1 MKLPSLQQLYNGFLN
16 VIKRFPLQ
24 FIFAVAATLCWCY
37 YIHISDYRDYSEQN
51 ENLKDHLIKGIA
63 ILNLALTLLLAL
75 DLISERN
82 QYAVKKKWLFRLG
95 GLLICVLLYFSLDPT
110 NYSADLY
117 RIFLFAFAFHLLV
130 AFAPFIGQD
139 NVNGFWQF
147 NKALFLRF
155 LTSALYS
162 AVLYAGL
169 AIALVAINGL
179 FNAEIKWQTYMI
191 LFAIISAG
199 FSTTFFL
206 AGIPTDYKLLE
217 EDQSYP
223 KGLKIFAQ
231 FVLIPLVTIYLA
243 ILLVYEL
250 KIAVLWELPKGLV
263 SSLILGYAVFGILSL
278 LLIFPVKET
287 AGNSWIKLFSKFFY
301 VMMIPLVVLLLLAV
315 WKRVG
320 HYGITESRYILTALA
335 LWLTGVTIY
344 FLFSKKQNIKVMPIS
359 LCIISL
365 LATYG
370 PQSAFS
376 VSKYSQ
382 LSRLKRIMGSKK
394 KDDIKEKPAVIRYL
408 VYTHGLK
415 TLQPFT
421 KRDLSKIEEK
431 IDATNSY
438 RYSMRMNKV
447 DTALAI
453 FKVKGDLEYDHGVSI
468 TLQNDE
474 NQVLNVKGYD
484 YLMEMNGYQEKKIT
498 RLYGTDLTT
507 NKIGSKL
514 LLLVNNQP
522 ALQLDLKE
530 VFKQAVNAYKKGAL
544 KTTNKK
550 QEYLY
555 PAKLMSVSK
564 SINGYQYTIIVTSLQ
579 STYYENDSKDYF
591 WSETKSY
598 LLIKKL

>member
-1 MKLPSLQQLYNGFLN
+1 MKLPSLQQLYNGFVN
-16 VIKRFPLQ
+16 VVKRFPLQ
-24 FIFAVAATLCWCY
+24 FIFAIAATLCWCY

-51 ENLKDHLIKGIA
+51 ENLKDHLIKAIA
-63 ILNLALTLLLAL
+63 ILNMALTLLLAL

-82 QYAVKKKWLFRLG
+82 QYALKKKWLLRSG
-95 GLLICVLLYFSLDPT
+95 GVLICVLLYFSLDPS

-139 NVNGFWQF
+139 KVNGFWQF

-169 AIALVAINGL
+169 AIALVAIDGL
-179 FNAEIKWQTYMI
+179 FNAEIKWQTYMT

-199 FSTTFFL
+199 FNTIFFL
-206 AGIPTDYKLLE
+206 AGIPSDYQLLE
-217 EDQSYP
+217 EDHSYP

-278 LLIFPVKET
+278 LLVFPVKET

-335 LWLTGVTIY
+335 LWLAGITIY
-344 FLFSKKQNIKVMPIS
+344 FLFSKKQNIKVIPLS

-376 VSKYSQ
+376 ISKYSQ

-421 KRDLSKIEEK
+421 QKNLGKIEEK
-431 IDATNSY
+431 IDATNNY
-438 RYSMRMNKV
+438 RYTMRMDKV

-453 FKVKGDLEYDHGVSI
+453 FKVKGDKTYDPGVSI
-468 TLQNDE
+468 SLQNDE

-484 YLMEMNGYQEKKIT
+484 YLIELNEYPEEKVT
-498 RLYGTDLTT
+498 RLYGTVLTT
-507 NKIGSKL
+507 NKTNTKIS
-514 LLLVNNQP
+514 LLVNNQP
-522 ALQLDLKE
+522 ALLIELKT
-530 VFKQAVNAYKKGAL
+530 VFDQAVKAYKKGTL
-544 KTTNKK
+544 KPTNKK
-550 QEYLY
+550 QEFLY
-555 PAKLMSVSK
+555 PARLMSASK
-564 SINGYQYTIIVTSLQ
+564 NLNGYQYTIVITSLE
-579 STYYENDSKDYF
+579 STYYEDNENDYF
-591 WSETKSY
+591 WNNTRSY

>member
-1 MKLPSLQQLYNGFLN
+1 MKLPSLQQLYNGFVN
-16 VIKRFPLQ
+16 VVKRFPLQ
-24 FIFAVAATLCWCY
+24 FIFAIAATLCWCY

-51 ENLKDHLIKGIA
+51 ENLKDHLIKAIA
-63 ILNLALTLLLAL
+63 ILNMALTLLLAL

-82 QYAVKKKWLFRLG
+82 QYALKKKWLLRLG
-95 GLLICVLLYFSLDPT
+95 GVLICVLLYFSLDPS

-139 NVNGFWQF
+139 KVNGFWQF

-169 AIALVAINGL
+169 AIALVAIDGL
-179 FNAEIKWQTYMI
+179 FNAEIKWQTYMT

-199 FSTTFFL
+199 FNTIFFL
-206 AGIPTDYKLLE
+206 AGIPSDYQLLE
-217 EDQSYP
+217 EDHSYP

-278 LLIFPVKET
+278 LLVFPVKET

-335 LWLTGVTIY
+335 LWLAGITIY
-344 FLFSKKQNIKVMPIS
+344 FLFSKKQNIKVIPIS

-421 KRDLSKIEEK
+421 KRDLGKIEEK

-453 FKVKGDLEYDHGVSI
+453 FKIKGDLEYDHGVSI
-468 TLQNDE
+468 TLQNDQ

-484 YLMEMNGYQEKKIT
+484 YLIEMNGYQEKKIT

-530 VFKQAVNAYKKGAL
+530 VFKQAVDAYKKGAL
-544 KTTNKK
+544 KATNKK

-564 SINGYQYTIIVTSLQ
+564 NINGYQYTIIVTSLQ
-579 STYYENDSKDYF
+579 STYYEDDGKDYF

>member
-1 MKLPSLQQLYNGFLN
+1 MKLPSLQQLYNGFVN

-51 ENLKDHLIKGIA
+51 ENLKDHLIKAIA

-82 QYAVKKKWLFRLG
+82 QYALKKKWLFRLG

-179 FNAEIKWQTYMI
+179 FNAEIKWQTYMT

-199 FSTTFFL
+199 FNTTFFL

-217 EDQSYP
+217 EDHSYP

-278 LLIFPVKET
+278 LLVFPVKET

-335 LWLTGVTIY
+335 LWLAGVTIY
-344 FLFSKKQNIKVMPIS
+344 FLFSKKQNIKVIPIS

-484 YLMEMNGYQEKKIT
+484 YLIEMNGYQEKKIT

-555 PAKLMSVSK
+555 PAKLMGVSK

>member
-1 MKLPSLQQLYNGFLN
+1 MKLPSLQQLYHGLVN

-24 FIFAVAATLCWCY
+24 FIFAVAAVACWSY
-37 YIHISDYRDYSEQN
+37 YIHISDYRDYSEQH
-51 ENLKDHLIKGIA
+51 ENLKGHLIKAIA
-63 ILNLALTLLLAL
+63 ILNLALALILAL

-82 QYAVKKKWLFRLG
+82 KYPLKKKWLLRIG
-95 GLLICVLLYFSLDPT
+95 GLLIGILLYLSLNPT

-130 AFAPFIGQD
+130 AFAPFISQKK
-139 NVNGFWQF
+139 VNGFWQF

-155 LTSALYS
+155 LTSSLYS

-179 FNAEIKWQTYMI
+179 FNAEIRWQTYMI

-199 FSTTFFL
+199 FNTTFFL

-223 KGLKIFAQ
+223 KGLKIFSQ

-243 ILLVYEL
+243 ILFVYEI
-250 KIAVLWELPKGLV
+250 KIVVLWELPKGLV

-278 LLIFPVKET
+278 LLVYPVKET
-287 AGNSWIKLFSKFFY
+287 AGNNWIKLFSRFFY
-301 VMMIPLVVLLLLAV
+301 FMMIPLVVLLLLAV

-335 LWLTGVTIY
+335 LWLAGITLY
-344 FLFSKKQNIKVMPIS
+344 FLFSKKQNIKVIPIS

-382 LSRLKRIMGSKK
+382 LSRLKRIMNSRK
-394 KDDIKEKPAVIRYL
+394 KDDVKEKPAVIKYL

-421 KRDLSKIEEK
+421 QKDLNRIEEK
-431 IDATNSY
+431 IESTNNY

-453 FKVKGDLEYDHGVSI
+453 FKVTGDTEYDPGISI

-474 NQVLNVKGYD
+474 NQVLNIKGYD
-484 YLMEMNGYQEKKIT
+484 YLIEMNGYPEEKVT
-498 RLYGTDLTT
+498 HLYGTDLTT
-507 NKIGSKL
+507 NKTGSKIS
-514 LLLVNNQP
+514 LVINNQQ
-522 ALQLDLKE
+522 ALYIDLKE
-530 VFKQAVNAYKKGAL
+530 LFVQATKAYNNGTL
-544 KTTNKK
+544 KASDKK

-555 PAKLMSVSK
+555 PAKLMHVSK
-564 SINGYQYTIIVTSLQ
+564 NINGYNYTIIVTTLQ
-579 STYYENDSKDYF
+579 STYYKNDRDGNSWFDA
-591 WSETKSY
+591 KSF

>member
-1 MKLPSLQQLYNGFLN
+1 MKLPSLQQLYNGFVN

-24 FIFAVAATLCWCY
+24 FIFAVAATLSWCY
-37 YIHISDYRDYSEQN
+37 YIHISNYQDYSEQH
-51 ENLKDHLIKGIA
+51 ENLKDHLIKAVA
-63 ILNLALTLLLAL
+63 ILNLSLTLILAL

-82 QYAVKKKWLFRLG
+82 QYPLKRKWLLRLG
-95 GLLICVLLYFSLDPT
+95 GLLVGVLLYFSLDPT

-130 AFAPFIGQD
+130 AFAPFIGHEKM
-139 NVNGFWQF
+139 NGFWQF

-169 AIALVAINGL
+169 AIALVAIDGL
-179 FNAEIKWQTYMI
+179 FNANIRWQTYMT

-199 FSTTFFL
+199 FNTIFFL
-206 AGIPTDYKLLE
+206 AGIPKDYKLLE

-243 ILLVYEL
+243 ILLVYEI

-263 SSLILGYAVFGILSL
+263 SSLILGYSVFGILSL
-278 LLIFPVKET
+278 LLVYPVKET
-287 AGNSWIKLFSKFFY
+287 AGNNWIKLFSRFFY

-335 LWLTGVTIY
+335 LWLAGITIY
-344 FLFSKKQNIKVMPIS
+344 FLFSKKQNIKVIPIS

-382 LSRLKRIMGSKK
+382 LSRLKRIMNSKK

-421 KRDLSKIEEK
+421 RKDLSKIEEK
-431 IDATNSY
+431 IDGSNNF

-453 FKVKGDLEYDHGVSI
+453 FKVKGDLEYDPGLSI

-474 NQVLNVKGYD
+474 NQVLNISGYD
-484 YLMEMNGYQEKKIT
+484 YMIELSGYPKEKVT

-507 NKIGSKL
+507 NQIGSKVS
-514 LLLVNNQP
+514 LLVNNQQ
-522 ALQLDLKE
+522 ALYIDLKGL
-530 VFKQAVNAYKKGAL
+530 FAQAIKVYKNGTL
-544 KTTNKK
+544 KASNKK

-555 PAKLMSVSK
+555 PAKLMRVSK
-564 SINGYQYTIIVTSLQ
+564 NINGYNYTIVVTSLQ
-579 STYYENDSKDYF
+579 GTYYENDHDANPWF
-591 WSETKSY
+591 EAKSY

>member
-1 MKLPSLQQLYNGFLN
+1 MKLPSLQQLYRGFLT

-24 FIFAVAATLCWCY
+24 FIFAVAATVCWCY
-37 YIHISDYRDYSEQN
+37 YIRVSDYRYHSDQN
-51 ENLKDHLIKGIA
+51 ENLKDHLIKAIA
-63 ILNLALTLLLAL
+63 ILNLALTLVLAL

-82 QYAVKKKWLFRLG
+82 QYSLIKKWLFRLG
-95 GLLICVLLYFSLDPT
+95 GVLICTVLYFVLDPS

-117 RIFLFAFAFHLLV
+117 RISLFAFAFHLLV
-130 AFAPFIGQD
+130 AFAPFIGHEKM
-139 NVNGFWQF
+139 NGFWQF
-147 NKALFLRF
+147 NKALFIRF

-179 FNAEIKWQTYMI
+179 FSADIKWQTYMT

-199 FSTTFFL
+199 FSPVFFL

-217 EDQSYP
+217 EDQNYP

-250 KIAVLWELPKGLV
+250 KIAVQWQLPKGLV
-263 SSLILGYAVFGILSL
+263 SSLILGYSVFGILSL
-278 LLIFPVKET
+278 LLVYPVKET
-287 AGNSWIKLFSKFFY
+287 AGNSWIKLFSRFFY

-335 LWLTGVTIY
+335 LWLTGITIY
-344 FLFSKKQNIKVMPIS
+344 FLFSKKQNIKVIPVS

-376 VSKYSQ
+376 VSKFSQ
-382 LSRLKRIMGSKK
+382 LSRLKRIMNSKK
-394 KDDIKEKPAVIRYL
+394 KEDAKERPAVIRYL

-421 KRDLSKIEEK
+421 KKNLSKIEDK
-431 IDATNSY
+431 IDTSNAY
-438 RYSMRMNKV
+438 RYSMKEEKV

-453 FKVKGDLEYDHGVSI
+453 FKVKDDKIYDTGTSI

-474 NQVLNVKGYD
+474 NQVLSVKGYD
-484 YLMEMNGYQEKKIT
+484 YLIAIDQYPNESVI
-498 RLYGTDLTT
+498 RLNGTDL
-507 NKIGSKL
+507 KIEKSNL
-514 LLLVNNQP
+514 TASLSINNQP
-522 ALQLDLKE
+522 ALHID
-530 VFKQAVNAYKKGAL
+530 FKVLFDQAVKAYQKGEL
-544 KTTNKK
+544 KAAGKK
-550 QEYLY
+550 QEYFY

-564 SINGYQYTIIVTSLQ
+564 SIKGYQYTITVTSLQ
-579 STYYENDSKDYF
+579 STYYEDNHDNYF
-591 WSETKSY
+591 WNEAKTY

>member
-1 MKLPSLQQLYNGFLN
+1 MKLPSLQQLYNGFVN

-51 ENLKDHLIKGIA
+51 ENLKDHLIKAIA

-82 QYAVKKKWLFRLG
+82 QYAVKKKWLLRLG

-139 NVNGFWQF
+139 NVNGLWQF

-217 EDQSYP
+217 KDHSYP

-278 LLIFPVKET
+278 LLVFPVKET

-301 VMMIPLVVLLLLAV
+301 VMMIPLVALLLLAV

-335 LWLTGVTIY
+335 LWLAGVTIY
-344 FLFSKKQNIKVMPIS
+344 FLFSRKQNIKVIPIS

-370 PQSAFS
+370 PQSALS

-382 LSRLKRIMGSKK
+382 LSRLKRIMGSQK

-438 RYSMRMNKV
+438 RYSMRMNEV

-484 YLMEMNGYQEKKIT
+484 YLIEMNGYQEKKIT

-522 ALQLDLKE
+522 SLQLDLKE

>member
-1 MKLPSLQQLYNGFLN
+1 MKLPSLQQLYNGFLT

-24 FIFAVAATLCWCY
+24 FIFAVAATVCWCY
-37 YIHISDYRDYSEQN
+37 YIHISDYRNHSEQN
-51 ENLKDHLIKGIA
+51 EHLEDQLIKAIA
-63 ILNLALTLLLAL
+63 ILNLALTLVLAL
-75 DLISERN
+75 DLIAERN
-82 QYAVKKKWLFRLG
+82 QYSLKKKWLLRLG
-95 GLLICVLLYFSLDPT
+95 GLLLSVLLYFSLDPT

-130 AFAPFIGQD
+130 AFAPFIGQE

-179 FNAEIKWQTYMI
+179 FNANIRWQTYMT
-191 LFAIISAG
+191 LFAIIGAG
-199 FSTTFFL
+199 FNTIFFL
-206 AGIPTDYKLLE
+206 AGIPSDYKWLE
-217 EDQSYP
+217 EDRSYP

-250 KIAVLWELPKGLV
+250 KIALLWELPKGLV

-278 LLIFPVKET
+278 LLVYPVKET
-287 AGNSWIKLFSKFFY
+287 AGNSWIKLFSRFFY
-301 VMMIPLVVLLLLAV
+301 VMMIPLVVLLLLAI

-335 LWLTGVTIY
+335 LWLVGITVY
-344 FLFSKKQNIKVMPIS
+344 FLFSKKQNIKVIPIS

-365 LATYG
+365 VATYG

-376 VSKYSQ
+376 VSKFSQ
-382 LSRLKRIMGSKK
+382 VSRLKRIMNSNK

-421 KRDLSKIEEK
+421 KKDLSKIEKK
-431 IDATNSY
+431 IDATNNY
-438 RYSMRMNKV
+438 RYTMRMNKV
-447 DTALAI
+447 DTALAV
-453 FKVKGDLEYDHGVSI
+453 FKVKNDKEYDSGVTI
-468 TLQNDE
+468 ILQNDE
-474 NQVLNVKGYD
+474 NQILNIKGYD
-484 YLMEMNGYQEKKIT
+484 YLIELNGYPEQKVT

-507 NKIGSKL
+507 DKNNTKISL
-514 LLLVNNQP
+514 TVNNQP
-522 ALQLDLKE
+522 ALLIELKT
-530 VFKQAVNAYKKGAL
+530 VFDQAVKAYQKGAL
-544 KTTNKK
+544 KPTNKK
-550 QEYLY
+550 QEFLY
-555 PAKLMSVSK
+555 PAKLMSASK
-564 SINGYQYTIIVTSLQ
+564 NINGYQYTIVITSLE
-579 STYYENDSKDYF
+579 STYHENNENDYF
-591 WSETKSY
+591 WNDTKSY

>member
-1 MKLPSLQQLYNGFLN
+1 MKLPSLQQLYYGFRN

-24 FIFAVAATLCWCY
+24 FIFAVAATICWCY
-37 YIHISDYRDYSEQN
+37 YIHISDYRYHSEPN
-51 ENLKDHLIKGIA
+51 EKLEGHLIKTIA

-82 QYAVKKKWLFRLG
+82 QYLPIKKWMLRLG
-95 GLLICVLLYFSLDPT
+95 GILICAILYFSLDPV

-130 AFAPFIGQD
+130 AFAPFIGHEKM
-139 NVNGFWQF
+139 NGFWQF

-169 AIALVAINGL
+169 AIALVAIDGL
-179 FNAEIKWQTYMI
+179 FNADIRWQNYMT
-191 LFAIISAG
+191 LFAIIGAG

-223 KGLKIFAQ
+223 RGLKIFTQ

-243 ILLVYEL
+243 ILLIYEL
-250 KIAVLWELPKGLV
+250 KIAVQWQLPKGLV
-263 SSLILGYAVFGILSL
+263 SSLILGYSVFGILSL
-278 LLIFPVKET
+278 LLVYPVKET
-287 AGNSWIKLFSKFFY
+287 AGNNWIKLFSRFFY
-301 VMMIPLVVLLLLAV
+301 VMLIPLVVLLLLAV

-335 LWLTGVTIY
+335 LWLAGITIY
-344 FLFSKKQNIKVMPIS
+344 FLFSKKQNIKVIPIS

-376 VSKYSQ
+376 VSKFSQ
-382 LSRLKRIMGSKK
+382 LSRLKRIMSSTKK
-394 KDDIKEKPAVIRYL
+394 EDIKERPAVIRYL

-415 TLQPFT
+415 TLQSFT
-421 KRDLSKIEEK
+421 KRDLSKIEQK
-431 IDATNSY
+431 IDTSDTY
-438 RYSMRMNKV
+438 RYSMKEKKV

-453 FKVKGDLEYDHGVSI
+453 FKVRDERKYDEGVNI
-468 TLQNDE
+468 KLQNDE

-484 YLMEMNGYQEKKIT
+484 YLIPIDQYPNENAIRLNGADLKIE
-498 RLYGTDLTT
+498 RSNLNVSLS
-507 NKIGSKL
+507 I
-514 LLLVNNQP
+514 NNQP
-522 ALQLDLKE
+522 SLHIDFKALFDQAVKAYQKGELKAIDK
-530 VFKQAVNAYKKGAL
+530 KQA
-544 KTTNKK
+544 
-550 QEYLY
+550 YLY
-555 PAKLMSVSK
+555 PAKLMTVSK
-564 SINGYQYTIIVTSLQ
+564 NINGYQYTIVLTTLE
-579 STYYENDSKDYF
+579 STYYDDNRDDYF
-591 WSETKSY
+591 WNETTTY

>member
-1 MKLPSLQQLYNGFLN
+1 MKLPSLQQLYNGFVN

-51 ENLKDHLIKGIA
+51 ENLKDHLIKAIA

-82 QYAVKKKWLFRLG
+82 QYAVKKKWLLRLG

-130 AFAPFIGQD
+130 AFAPFIGQE

-250 KIAVLWELPKGLV
+250 KIVVLWELPKGLV

-335 LWLTGVTIY
+335 LWLAGVTIY
-344 FLFSKKQNIKVMPIS
+344 FLFSKKQNIKVIPIS

-382 LSRLKRIMGSKK
+382 LSRLKRIMGSQK

-484 YLMEMNGYQEKKIT
+484 YLIEMNGYQEKKIT

-591 WSETKSY
+591 WSETRSY

>member
-1 MKLPSLQQLYNGFLN
+1 MKLPSLQQLYNGFVT

-37 YIHISDYRDYSEQN
+37 YIHVSDYRDYSEQN
-51 ENLKDHLIKGIA
+51 ENLKDHLIKAIA
-63 ILNLALTLLLAL
+63 ILNLALALILAL

-82 QYAVKKKWLFRLG
+82 QYSLKKKWLLRLG
-95 GLLICVLLYFSLDPT
+95 GLLISVSLYFSLDPT

-130 AFAPFIGQD
+130 AFAPFIGQEK
-139 NVNGFWQF
+139 VNGFWQF

-169 AIALVAINGL
+169 AIALVAIDGL
-179 FNAEIKWQTYMI
+179 FNADIKWQTYMT
-191 LFAIISAG
+191 LFAVISAG
-199 FSTTFFL
+199 FNTTFFL
-206 AGIPTDYKLLE
+206 AGVPMDYKLLE
-217 EDQSYP
+217 EDHSYP

-243 ILLVYEL
+243 ILLVYEI

-278 LLIFPVKET
+278 LLVYPVKET
-287 AGNSWIKLFSKFFY
+287 AGNSWIKLFSRFFY

-320 HYGITESRYILTALA
+320 HYGITESRYVLTALA
-335 LWLTGVTIY
+335 LWLAGITIY
-344 FLFSKKQNIKVMPIS
+344 FLFSKKQNIKVIPIS

-382 LSRLKRIMGSKK
+382 LSRLKRIMNSKK
-394 KDDIKEKPAVIRYL
+394 KEDIKEKPAVIRYL

-421 KRDLSKIEEK
+421 KKDLSKIEEK
-431 IDATNSY
+431 IDATNNY

-453 FKVKGDLEYDHGVSI
+453 FKVKGDLEYDPGMSI

-474 NQVLNVKGYD
+474 NQVLNIRGYD
-484 YLMEMNGYQEKKIT
+484 YLIELNGYPEEKVT

-507 NKIGSKL
+507 NKIRSKIS
-514 LLLVNNQP
+514 LLVNNQQ
-522 ALQLDLKE
+522 ALHIDLKE
-530 VFKQAVNAYKKGAL
+530 LFVQATKAYKNGTL
-544 KTTNKK
+544 KASNKK

-564 SINGYQYTIIVTSLQ
+564 SINGYNYAIVITSLQ
-579 STYYENDSKDYF
+579 GTYYKNDHDANSWF
-591 WSETKSY
+591 EAKSY

>member
-1 MKLPSLQQLYNGFLN
+1 MKLPSLQQLYLGFVN

-24 FIFAVAATLCWCY
+24 IIFAVAGTLCWCY
-37 YIHISDYRDYSEQN
+37 YIHISDYRNYSEQN
-51 ENLKDHLIKGIA
+51 ENLKDHLIKAVA
-63 ILNLALTLLLAL
+63 ILNLALTLVLAL

-82 QYAVKKKWLFRLG
+82 QYSLKKKWLLRLG
-95 GLLICVLLYFSLDPT
+95 GLLAGVLLYFSLDPS

-130 AFAPFIGQD
+130 AFAPFIGQEK
-139 NVNGFWQF
+139 VNGFWQF

-162 AVLYAGL
+162 AVLFAGL
-169 AIALVAINGL
+169 AIALVAIDGL
-179 FNAEIKWQTYMI
+179 FNADIKWQTYMT

-199 FSTTFFL
+199 FNTTFFL

-217 EDQSYP
+217 EDHSYP

-243 ILLVYEL
+243 ILLVYEI
-250 KIAVLWELPKGLV
+250 KIAALWELPKGLV

-278 LLIFPVKET
+278 LLVYPVKET
-287 AGNSWIKLFSKFFY
+287 DGNSWIKLFSRFFY

-320 HYGITESRYILTALA
+320 HYGITESRYVLTALA
-335 LWLTGVTIY
+335 LWLAGITIY
-344 FLFSKKQNIKVMPIS
+344 FLFSKKQNIKVIPIS

-382 LSRLKRIMGSKK
+382 LSRLKRIMNSKK
-394 KDDIKEKPAVIRYL
+394 KDDIREKPAVIRYL

-421 KRDLSKIEEK
+421 KKDLSKIEER
-431 IDATNSY
+431 IDGTNKY

-453 FKVKGDLEYDHGVSI
+453 FKVKGVLEYDPGVSI

-474 NQVLNVKGYD
+474 NQVLSVRGYD
-484 YLMEMNGYQEKKIT
+484 YLIELNGYPEKKVT

-507 NKIGSKL
+507 NKISSKIS
-514 LLLVNNQP
+514 LLVNNQE
-522 ALQLDLKE
+522 ALYIDLKE
-530 VFKQAVNAYKKGAL
+530 VFGQARKAYENGAL
-544 KTTNKK
+544 KASGKK

-564 SINGYQYTIIVTSLQ
+564 NINGYNYTIVVTSLQ
-579 STYYENDSKDYF
+579 GTYYENDHDANLWF
-591 WSETKSY
+591 EAKSY

>member
-1 MKLPSLQQLYNGFLN
+1 MKLPSLQQLYHGFKN

-24 FIFAVAATLCWCY
+24 FIFAIAATCCWCY
-37 YIHISDYRDYSEQN
+37 YIHVSDYRNYSEQN
-51 ENLKDHLIKGIA
+51 EDLKDQLIKAIA
-63 ILNLALTLLLAL
+63 MLNLALTLVLAL

-82 QYAVKKKWLFRLG
+82 QYPLKKKWLLRLG
-95 GLLICVLLYFSLDPT
+95 GLTISIVLYFSLDPV
-110 NYSADLY
+110 NYTADLY

-130 AFAPFIGQD
+130 AFAPFIGQE

-147 NKALFLRF
+147 NKALFIRF

-179 FNAEIKWQTYMI
+179 FNADIKWRTYMT
-191 LFAIISAG
+191 LFAMISAG
-199 FSTTFFL
+199 FNTIFFL
-206 AGIPTDYKLLE
+206 AGIPTDFKLLE
-217 EDQSYP
+217 EDHSYP

-243 ILLVYEL
+243 ILLVYEI

-278 LLIFPVKET
+278 LLVYPVKET
-287 AGNSWIKLFSKFFY
+287 AGNSWIKLFSRFFY
-301 VMMIPLVVLLLLAV
+301 VMMIPLVVLLMLAV

-335 LWLTGVTIY
+335 LWLAGVTIY
-344 FLFSKKQNIKVMPIS
+344 FLFSKKQNIKVIPIS
-359 LCIISL
+359 LCIIAL

-376 VSKYSQ
+376 VSKFSQ
-382 LSRLKRIMGSKK
+382 LSRLKRIMKSQKK
-394 KDDIKEKPAVIRYL
+394 EDMKERPAVIRYL

-421 KRDLSKIEEK
+421 KKDLSKLEKKIEG
-431 IDATNSY
+431 TNNY
-438 RYSMRMNKV
+438 RYSKRMNKV

-453 FKVKGDLEYDHGVSI
+453 FRVKDDWGNETGLSLA
-468 TLQNDE
+468 LQNDE

-484 YLMEMNGYQEKKIT
+484 YMIELNGYPEEKVIRFDGK
-498 RLYGTDLTT
+498 DLTT
-507 NKIGSKL
+507 NKIGSKISIL
-514 LLLVNNQP
+514 INNQP
-522 ALQLDLKE
+522 ALQIDLKE
-530 VFKQAVNAYKKGAL
+530 VFNQATKAYKKGAL
-544 KTTNKK
+544 KASDQQQK
-550 QEYLY
+550 YLY
-555 PAKLMSVSK
+555 PAKLMSMSK
-564 SINGYQYTIIVTSLQ
+564 NINGYQYTIVITSLQ
-579 STYYENDSKDYF
+579 GTYYESDPPIEPWF
-591 WSETKSY
+591 EAKSY

>member
-1 MKLPSLQQLYNGFLN
+1 MKLPSLQQLYNGFVN

-24 FIFAVAATLCWCY
+24 FIFAVAATSCWCY

-51 ENLKDHLIKGIA
+51 ENLKDHLIKAIA
-63 ILNLALTLLLAL
+63 ILNLALALILAL

-82 QYAVKKKWLFRLG
+82 QYPLKKKWLLRLG
-95 GLLICVLLYFSLDPT
+95 GLLISILLYFSLDPA

-130 AFAPFIGQD
+130 AFAPFIGQEK
-139 NVNGFWQF
+139 VNGFWQF

-169 AIALVAINGL
+169 AIALVAIDGL
-179 FNAEIKWQTYMI
+179 FNADIRWQTYMT
-191 LFAIISAG
+191 LFAVISAG
-199 FSTTFFL
+199 FNTTFFL

-243 ILLVYEL
+243 ILLVYEI

-278 LLIFPVKET
+278 LLVYPVKET
-287 AGNSWIKLFSKFFY
+287 AGNSWIKLFSRLFY

-335 LWLTGVTIY
+335 LWLAGITIY
-344 FLFSKKQNIKVMPIS
+344 FLFSKKQNIKVIPIS

-376 VSKYSQ
+376 LSKYSQ
-382 LSRLKRIMGSKK
+382 LNRLKRIMNSKK
-394 KDDIKEKPAVIRYL
+394 NDDIKEKPAVIRYL

-421 KRDLSKIEEK
+421 KKDLSKIEEK
-431 IDATNSY
+431 IDGANNY
-438 RYSMRMNKV
+438 RYSMRMDKV

-453 FKVKGDLEYDHGVSI
+453 FKIKGDLVYDHGESI

-474 NQVLNVKGYD
+474 NQVLNIKGYD
-484 YLMEMNGYQEKKIT
+484 YLIELNGYPDKKVT

-507 NKIGSKL
+507 NKIGSKIS
-514 LLLVNNQP
+514 LLVNNQP
-522 ALQLDLKE
+522 TLHIDLKE
-530 VFKQAVNAYKKGAL
+530 LFAQAIKAHKNGTL
-544 KTTNKK
+544 KASNKK

-555 PAKLMSVSK
+555 PAKLMRVSK
-564 SINGYQYTIIVTSLQ
+564 NINGYNYIIVVTSLQ
-579 STYYENDSKDYF
+579 STYYKNDQDGNSWF
-591 WSETKSY
+591 EAKSY

>member
-1 MKLPSLQQLYNGFLN
+1 MKLPSLQQLYYGFRN
-16 VIKRFPLQ
+16 VIKRFPLP
-24 FIFAVAATLCWCY
+24 FIFAVAATCCWCY
-37 YIHISDYRDYSEQN
+37 YIHVSDYRNYSEQH
-51 ENLKDHLIKGIA
+51 EDLKDQLIKAIA
-63 ILNLALTLLLAL
+63 ILNLALTLVLAI

-82 QYAVKKKWLFRLG
+82 RYPLKKKWLLRFG
-95 GLLICVLLYFSLDPT
+95 GLMISIILYFSLDPA

-130 AFAPFIGQD
+130 AFAPFIGQE
-139 NVNGFWQF
+139 VINGFWQF
-147 NKALFLRF
+147 NKALFIRF

-169 AIALVAINGL
+169 AIALVAIDGL
-179 FNAEIKWQTYMI
+179 FNAGIKWQTYMT
-191 LFAIISAG
+191 LFAMISAG
-199 FSTTFFL
+199 FNAIFFL
-206 AGIPTDYKLLE
+206 AGIPTDFKMLE
-217 EDQSYP
+217 EDHSYP

-231 FVLIPLVTIYLA
+231 FVLVPLVTIYLA
-243 ILLVYEL
+243 ILLVYEI

-278 LLIFPVKET
+278 LLVYPVKET
-287 AGNSWIKLFSKFFY
+287 AGNSWIKLFSRFFY

-335 LWLTGVTIY
+335 LWLAGITLY
-344 FLFSKKQNIKVMPIS
+344 FLFSKRQNIKVIPIS
-359 LCIISL
+359 LCIISIV
-365 LATYG
+365 ATYG

-382 LSRLKRIMGSKK
+382 LGRLKRIMNSRK
-394 KDDIKEKPAVIRYL
+394 KDDLKEKPAVIRYL

-421 KRDLSKIEEK
+421 KKDLSKLEEK
-431 IDATNSY
+431 IEGTNNY
-438 RYSMRMNKV
+438 RYSKRMNKV

-453 FKVKGDLEYDHGVSI
+453 FRVKDEWGIETGLSI

-474 NQVLNVKGYD
+474 NQVLNIKGYD
-484 YLMEMNGYQEKKIT
+484 YLVELDGYPQEKTIPF
-498 RLYGTDLTT
+498 YGTDLTT
-507 NKIGSKL
+507 NKIRSKISL
-514 LLLVNNQP
+514 LINHQP
-522 ALQLDLKE
+522 ALQIDLKE
-530 VFKQAVNAYKKGAL
+530 VFVQASKAYQKGNL
-544 KTTNKK
+544 KAADQQQK
-550 QEYLY
+550 YLY

-564 SINGYQYTIIVTSLQ
+564 NINGYQYTIVVTSLQ
-579 STYYENDSKDYF
+579 GTYYENDVHTDPWF
-591 WSETKSY
+591 ETKSY

>member
-1 MKLPSLQQLYNGFLN
+1 MKLPSLQQLYHGLIN

-24 FIFAVAATLCWCY
+24 FIFAVAAVVCWCY
-37 YIHISDYRDYSEQN
+37 YIHISDYRNYSEQH
-51 ENLKDHLIKGIA
+51 ENLKDHLIKAVA

-82 QYAVKKKWLFRLG
+82 QYSLKKKWLLRLG
-95 GLLICVLLYFSLDPT
+95 GLLIGVLLYFSLDPT

-130 AFAPFIGQD
+130 AFAPFIDQEK
-139 NVNGFWQF
+139 VNGFWQF

-155 LTSALYS
+155 LTSVLYS

-179 FNAEIKWQTYMI
+179 FNADIRWQTYMI

-199 FSTTFFL
+199 FNTTFFL

-217 EDQSYP
+217 EDLSYP
-223 KGLKIFAQ
+223 KGLKIFSQ
-231 FVLIPLVTIYLA
+231 FVLIPLVTIYLG

-250 KIAVLWELPKGLV
+250 KIAFLWELPKGLV

-278 LLIFPVKET
+278 LLIYPVKET
-287 AGNSWIKLFSKFFY
+287 AGNSWIKLFSRFFY

-320 HYGITESRYILTALA
+320 HYGITESRYVLTALA
-335 LWLTGVTIY
+335 LWLAGITIY
-344 FLFSKKQNIKVMPIS
+344 FLFSKKQNIKVIPIS

-382 LSRLKRIMGSKK
+382 LSRLKRIMNSKK
-394 KDDIKEKPAVIRYL
+394 KDDVKEKPAVIRYL
-408 VYTHGLK
+408 VYTHGLE

-421 KRDLSKIEEK
+421 KKDLRKIEEK
-431 IDATNSY
+431 IDGTNDY

-453 FKVKGDLEYDHGVSI
+453 FKVRADTEYDPGMSI
-468 TLQNDE
+468 TLVNDE
-474 NQVLNVKGYD
+474 NHVLNIKGYD
-484 YLMEMNGYQEKKIT
+484 YLIELSGYPEEKVIN
-498 RLYGTDLTT
+498 LYGTDLTT
-507 NKIGSKL
+507 NKTGAKISL
-514 LLLVNNQP
+514 AVNNQQ
-522 ALQLDLKE
+522 ALYIDLKE
-530 VFKQAVNAYKKGAL
+530 LFVQAAKAYSNGTL
-544 KTTNKK
+544 KASNKK

-564 SINGYQYTIIVTSLQ
+564 NINGYGYTIVITTLQ
-579 STYYENDSKDYF
+579 STYYKNDHDGNSWFDAKG
-591 WSETKSY
+591 Y

>member
-1 MKLPSLQQLYNGFLN
+1 MKLPSLQQLYNGFVT

-51 ENLKDHLIKGIA
+51 ENLKDHLIKAIA
-63 ILNLALTLLLAL
+63 ILNLALALILAL

-82 QYAVKKKWLFRLG
+82 QYSLKKKWLLRLG
-95 GLLICVLLYFSLDPT
+95 GLLISILLYFSLDPT

-117 RIFLFAFAFHLLV
+117 RIFLLAFAFHLLV
-130 AFAPFIGQD
+130 AFAPFIGQEK
-139 NVNGFWQF
+139 VNGFWQF

-169 AIALVAINGL
+169 AMALVAIDGL
-179 FNAEIKWQTYMI
+179 FKADIKWQTYMT
-191 LFAIISAG
+191 LFAVISAG
-199 FSTTFFL
+199 FNTTFFL

-217 EDQSYP
+217 EDHSYP

-243 ILLVYEL
+243 ILLVYEI

-278 LLIFPVKET
+278 LLVYPVKET
-287 AGNSWIKLFSKFFY
+287 AGNSWIKLFSRFFY

-320 HYGITESRYILTALA
+320 HYGVTESRYILTALA
-335 LWLTGVTIY
+335 LWLAGITIY
-344 FLFSKKQNIKVMPIS
+344 FLFSKKQNIKVIPIS

-376 VSKYSQ
+376 LSKYSQ
-382 LSRLKRIMGSKK
+382 LSRLKQIMNSKK

-421 KRDLSKIEEK
+421 KKDLSKIEEK
-431 IDATNSY
+431 IDGTNNY
-438 RYSMRMNKV
+438 RYSMRMDKV

-453 FKVKGDLEYDHGVSI
+453 FKIKGDLVYDHGVSI

-474 NQVLNVKGYD
+474 NQVLNIKGYD
-484 YLMEMNGYQEKKIT
+484 YLIELNGYPEKKVT

-507 NKIGSKL
+507 NKIKSEIS
-514 LLLVNNQP
+514 LLVNNKP
-522 ALQLDLKE
+522 ALHIDLKE
-530 VFKQAVNAYKKGAL
+530 LFAQATQTYKKGTL
-544 KTTNKK
+544 KASKVK

-564 SINGYQYTIIVTSLQ
+564 NINGYNYIIVVTSLEG
-579 STYYENDSKDYF
+579 TFYENDQNDNSWF
-591 WSETKSY
+591 EAKSY

>member
-1 MKLPSLQQLYNGFLN
+1 MKLPSLQQLYSGFIN

-24 FIFAVAATLCWCY
+24 FIFAVAATICSCY
-37 YIHISDYRDYSEQN
+37 YIQISDYRYHSEQN
-51 ENLKDHLIKGIA
+51 EILEGHLLKAIA
-63 ILNLALTLLLAL
+63 ILNLALTLVLAL

-82 QYAVKKKWLFRLG
+82 QYQPAKKWLLRLG
-95 GLLICVLLYFSLDPT
+95 GILMSAILYFSLDPV

-130 AFAPFIGQD
+130 AFAPFIGHEKM
-139 NVNGFWQF
+139 NGFWQF
-147 NKALFLRF
+147 NKTLFLRF

-179 FNAEIKWQTYMI
+179 FNADIRWPTYMT
-191 LFAIISAG
+191 LFAIITAG

-217 EDQSYP
+217 QDQSYP

-243 ILLVYEL
+243 ILLIYEL
-250 KIAVLWELPKGLV
+250 KIAVQWQLPKGLV
-263 SSLILGYAVFGILSL
+263 SSLILGYSVFGILSL
-278 LLIFPVKET
+278 LLVYPVKDTE
-287 AGNSWIKLFSKFFY
+287 GNNWIRLFSRFFY
-301 VMMIPLVVLLLLAV
+301 IMLIPLVVLLLLAV

-335 LWLTGVTIY
+335 LWLTGITIY
-344 FLFSKKQNIKVMPIS
+344 FLFSKKQNIKVIPIS

-376 VSKYSQ
+376 VSKFSQ
-382 LSRLKRIMGSKK
+382 LSRLKTIMKSRE
-394 KDDIKEKPAVIRYL
+394 KEDVKERPAVIRYL

-421 KRDLSKIEEK
+421 KKDLGKIEEK
-431 IDATNSY
+431 IDNSNNY
-438 RYSMRMNKV
+438 RYTMRMNKV

-453 FKVKGDLEYDHGVSI
+453 FKVKGDKTYDPGVNI

-484 YLMEMNGYQEKKIT
+484 YLIELDGYPGEKVT

-507 NKIGSKL
+507 SNTNTQIS
-514 LLLVNNQP
+514 LLVNHQS
-522 ALQLDLKE
+522 ALLIELKA
-530 VFKQAVNAYKKGAL
+530 VFDQAVKAYKKGTL
-544 KTTNKK
+544 KSTGKK
-550 QEYLY
+550 QEFLY

-564 SINGYQYTIIVTSLQ
+564 NINGYQYTIVITSLE
-579 STYYENDSKDYF
+579 STYYEGNEDDYF
-591 WSETKSY
+591 WNNSRSY
-598 LLIKKL
+598 LLIRKL

>member
-1 MKLPSLQQLYNGFLN
+1 MKLPSLQQLYSGFIH

-24 FIFAVAATLCWCY
+24 FIFAVAATICSCY
-37 YIHISDYRDYSEQN
+37 YIHISDFRYHSEQN
-51 ENLKDHLIKGIA
+51 EILESHLIKAIA
-63 ILNLALTLLLAL
+63 ILNLALTFVLAL

-82 QYAVKKKWLFRLG
+82 QYQPAKKWLLRLG
-95 GLLICVLLYFSLDPT
+95 GILMCTILYFGLDPV

-130 AFAPFIGQD
+130 AFAPFVGHEKM
-139 NVNGFWQF
+139 NGFWQF

-179 FNAEIKWQTYMI
+179 FNADIRWQTYMT
-191 LFAIISAG
+191 LFAIITAG
-199 FSTTFFL
+199 FNTTFFL

-243 ILLVYEL
+243 ILLIYEL
-250 KIAVLWELPKGLV
+250 KIAVQWQLPKGLV
-263 SSLILGYAVFGILSL
+263 SSLILGYSVFGILSL
-278 LLIFPVKET
+278 LLVYPVKDTE
-287 AGNSWIKLFSKFFY
+287 GNSWIRLFSRFFY
-301 VMMIPLVVLLLLAV
+301 IMLIPLVVLLLLAV

-335 LWLTGVTIY
+335 LWLAGITIY
-344 FLFSKKQNIKVMPIS
+344 FLFSKKQNIKVIPIS

-376 VSKYSQ
+376 VSKFSQ
-382 LSRLKRIMGSKK
+382 LSRLKRIMSSQKK
-394 KDDIKEKPAVIRYL
+394 EDVKERPAVIRYL

-421 KRDLSKIEEK
+421 QKDLGKIEEK
-431 IDATNSY
+431 IDKSNNY
-438 RYSMRMNKV
+438 RYTMRMNKV

-453 FKVKGDLEYDHGVSI
+453 FKVKGYKTYDPGVTI
-468 TLQNDE
+468 ILQNDE

-484 YLMEMNGYQEKKIT
+484 YLVELNDYPEQKVT

-507 NKIGSKL
+507 DKTNTRISL
-514 LLLVNNQP
+514 SVNNQP
-522 ALQLDLKE
+522 ALLIELKTL
-530 VFKQAVNAYKKGAL
+530 VDQAVKAYKKGTL
-544 KTTNKK
+544 KPTGKK
-550 QEYLY
+550 QEFFY

-564 SINGYQYTIIVTSLQ
+564 NINGYQYTIVITSLE
-579 STYYENDSKDYF
+579 STYHEDDENDYF
-591 WSETKSY
+591 WTDTHSY
-598 LLIKKL
+598 LLIRKL